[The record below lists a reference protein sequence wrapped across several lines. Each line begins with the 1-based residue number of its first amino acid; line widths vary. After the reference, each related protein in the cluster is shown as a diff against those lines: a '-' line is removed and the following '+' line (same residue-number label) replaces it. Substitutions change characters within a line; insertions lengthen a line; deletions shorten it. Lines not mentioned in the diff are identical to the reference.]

1 MAKYDVIKTYGV
13 EITAVTD
20 KATEQ
25 INILEKELDE
35 LSKKKGL
42 SAGLQSQI
50 DKIGESLNGL
60 KGEIVS
66 STKSINENLGK
77 IDTDRMSKEFKDM
90 QASIETSINGVQD
103 KMKELQSSL
112 DFLNDPNAGKGFAAG
127 IGKMFDE
134 LSSTITGVV
143 SQFADVSTLVQ
154 NIMDGSFDA
163 SSFQK
168 LGNGIKDSSNKVS
181 TELDKLVDNF
191 KESIKQFNK
200 IKKDGSLQLA
210 IDMDV
215 SMEDDD
221 IKHVREIVEN
231 VFDNMNKIAK
241 AEGGNAIDINSI
253 LFKSGLDK
261 SFLKEKRKEIKATVD
276 ELVGEVE
283 QAERK
288 QSKDPTEV
296 RFRYV
301 IEDPDNTAI
310 NTIVEKIQREVITN
324 VEKKLE
330 NSPIRIPIGY
340 TYDKSMFKDDALAAD
355 KALGKDTEKVLFD
368 SINLKIKAD
377 SSDLVNNINKEVENI
392 NAKLKTDG
400 KKIEVEVVGKI
411 DESTV
416 EQSAKELSE
425 EIEHQ
430 QFVNQNEFNLKGGNL
445 TIDPSS
451 GIATETT
458 LSDIKTILSEWNSTG
473 IPGTQSEE
481 FKKSVEQEQKAVDN
495 VYNVEQL
502 LRTRKRG
509 EVLQNKKDIIATT
522 EYLVKSLER
531 DQLIEQEIKKLKSNK
546 KLKSGDK
553 SVLAESAYYNE
564 YTEVDGIKYAKFGH
578 GETLEKWQE
587 KLSSLFDEGGLFPS
601 EKEIKG
607 VKKKFKGYF
616 QDEINRID
624 KSMKSTRES
633 LASNGVEYAKD
644 KKGKYTNEILYSK
657 GTISSTDDN
666 VYEKVQ
672 ATTNIIKNDA
682 IESLKHFHE
691 VKEELIEQRQIMQE
705 IVVLSNKVED
715 GSATDEDKSRLDY
728 LKQDLQERT
737 KIISDQKRYN
747 ELKEEEIGLVNKNI
761 EKGLNATEN
770 KRLLE
775 IRTEMDSLFK
785 NASDDMVEYSKEQT
799 RVIKN
804 DLSSID
810 ISIKEIIKK
819 ESALRRVTK
828 DAINDILDDN
838 FERIRSDSHYEYN
851 KKEIEKLSKENS
863 RLSKMIST
871 KTDSYTGKTSYDY
884 SAMTQAE
891 KDKYWSNEKRLKF
904 LRTQNHI
911 YEEQRSIQEDTL
923 EIAKK
928 EEKVRYNIA
937 KNLNVPKKDK
947 KAYNTLFNDK
957 SAKDIINDRDYI
969 KSLSDDALKDAQSAV
984 AQVQNAINNSTE
996 KSEEEIVQA
1005 AKKMIKADIKAL
1017 QELLKIRQESYDR
1030 HVKEKDFKA
1039 AKHDQKEMEKIRGSI
1054 SSLQDPKSEVNAA
1067 LLKEQAVYREKIYEY
1082 NHANYQLE
1090 EKVQALDEESKKKL
1104 KDILKINEAIAENE
1118 HEIAK
1123 INSTQNVNDSA
1134 EEVAKIEKERK
1145 VYEDK
1150 LKHLR
1155 DMAKSKGY
1163 DVGYDGYIQ
1172 NDIVSREEQEHILK
1186 LYEEK
1191 EKSADRIF
1199 KIQARIHGMS
1209 EKAYRMNIGD
1219 SFSPLD
1225 SSEKNNV
1232 YESRL
1237 AKYTSDLS
1245 NQGTSEKNTVN
1256 KMAGYIQE
1264 ELERREKIKEQ
1275 TVQIRQQEELVTKEK
1290 EKQASLSERAQKGN
1304 ISRQYNSQ
1312 IKEQESIISNELN
1325 ELEELNK
1332 KTLDIE
1338 NNIEQTK
1345 KKIEYITLKDSQE
1358 DIKTRRK
1365 ARLDEIKLLKE
1376 RLKYEE
1382 EHLYDI
1388 REKKDNE
1395 SDEEYN
1401 KVKQSKIELRQKA
1414 NLEIQEKINSLQK
1427 EHNKELKIERKELA
1441 EINNRRTSIKNEFP
1455 DVNDNENYSVLLA
1468 TYEVEKKTNE
1478 ELINQHKHR
1487 LNIAETTKKTL
1498 ENQKQSALNSIEE
1511 RKDTE
1516 QLIADREKY
1525 NNLLKEEALS
1535 KKKTAFYSGMSEEQ
1549 YIASYKVDYELQNIN
1564 SMQKELDKIEDKNS
1578 DAYKEIA
1585 ENIELAKNR
1594 LSEFRKEAYD
1604 LGLKFSTKTG
1614 RMYNKKDAGMKGV
1627 SYTGTDGIDT
1637 FSPTSV
1643 EQQKKI
1649 SNALVGITDE
1659 AKEAQN
1665 EIKALNK
1672 VWRTA
1677 NYTDS
1682 QADLVL
1688 EISKVNSQLKSKTKK
1703 TKEET
1708 NALEEQL
1715 KVLHEKAKLEN
1726 IEINKN
1732 GYAKTLV
1739 SWKDINANPEQYA
1752 TNKYIKQ
1759 AIDPSAFVKES
1770 SIGSLS
1776 NDNKISSASNSGYAT
1791 ENTLQKIY
1799 ALLSSGKMHVSDTSD
1814 SSSLSNN
1821 NEPTKSR
1828 SEFNSLISRAESDE
1842 EKDQYRIQALQ
1853 SGKYLLNDKKNIV
1866 NLSKKNLENEKVVA
1880 STKEYIEAQKL
1891 AINVE
1896 DLFSGKLK
1904 ESTSALNSK
1913 ATTAVEAIPDE
1924 NFNDNE
1930 QKINQIVQLVN
1941 NLETKVTQAEEK
1953 KQEEIKETTNAYDAQ
1968 SKSIKEL
1975 QTDYARGNRY
1985 KDSSKPETSKKWT
1998 DIFNAS
2004 SEELQNRGY
2013 SLTDGKWSIV
2023 TQQIEAQ
2030 GEESKETAQEI
2041 NQSSN
2046 STIAS
2051 LDKVENKYETLI
2063 ALAESYGIAVGKNVD
2078 ITEKQLK
2085 NGNRVY
2091 DFKSE
2096 NGKGSLTIGTDKDG
2110 NEFVD
2115 MSKMQQL
2122 NDGYTKL
2129 KKTLGEISKLKGA
2142 KIDLLDMS
2150 DPAMFGEYAD
2160 KITEAK
2166 IALLE
2171 LRSIEQNGYNG
2182 ENIDELVQKI
2192 QLVKKVS
2199 DELKGSLQVG
2209 ESEVIGN
2216 IDTSNLNNVRQQLES
2231 LAHSTSKGSVE
2242 ISKMSKNNTELTYTV
2257 RTADNMLQTYTISMN
2272 KYNGTLT
2279 KTLVSEEKYLTGFQ
2293 KMISGFGHK
2302 ISELW
2307 KYTIASFS
2315 IHEVI
2320 QFFKQGIQVV
2330 KDMDAA
2336 MTELRKVSNDT
2347 EEALESFRKESYAIA
2362 KDVAST
2368 GKEIVN
2374 SAADWAR
2381 LGYSIEEAAELARNT
2396 AIYSNVGDMDID
2408 TATEHMISSIKAW
2421 ESEFNSEVEASTA
2434 IVDRY
2439 NEIGNNFAISSA
2451 EIGVAME
2458 RSSAALK
2465 AGGNDLNE
2473 SLGLLVAGNLIQQ
2486 DAETTA
2492 SALKILSLRVRGAKA
2507 DLEEMGESTDGL
2519 ADSTSKMQEEIKA
2532 LTGVDIMLDED
2543 TFKSTAQIIKEI
2555 GAVYNQLTDV
2565 SQAALLEKIAG
2576 KNRASTIEG
2585 LLQNYQ
2591 LIDEVIASAEN
2602 ASGSAI
2608 KENEKYKESI
2618 QGHLDELTNK
2628 WQEVWDSA
2636 IDEGVINFFIDLG
2649 TSVLEL
2655 VDNFG
2660 LLQSII
2666 GTVAIGLGFK
2676 SLKKDG
2682 RLKKSSLIFM

>member
-90 QASIETSINGVQD
+90 QSSIETSINGVQD

-112 DFLNDPNAGKGFAAG
+112 DFLNDPNSGKGFASG

-134 LSSTITGVV
+134 LSSTINGVV
-143 SQFADVSTLVQ
+143 SQFTDVSTLVQ

-168 LGNGIKDSSNKVS
+168 MEKGIKDSSKKIE
-181 TELDKLVDNF
+181 TETDKLEKNLKSSL
-191 KESIKQFNK
+191 KELNKLMNSDQGNK
-200 IKKDGSLQLA
+200 IQMV
-210 IDMDV
+210 IDM
-215 SMEDDD
+215 
-221 IKHVREIVEN
+221 EIDEN
-231 VFDNMNKIAK
+231 EVVDEVKAVINMVLNNINKLSRADK
-241 AEGGNAIDINSI
+241 NKSIDINSI
-253 LFKSGLDK
+253 LFKSSGIDK
-261 SFLKEKRKEIKATVD
+261 SILKNWQKELKYATDVIEED
-276 ELVGEVE
+276 T
-283 QAERK
+283 
-288 QSKDPTEV
+288 SKDSTKKNPTEV

-301 IEDPDNTAI
+301 IEDPTNTAI
-310 NTIVEKIQREVITN
+310 DSIVNKIQNDVIEKVEKR
-324 VEKKLE
+324 LE
-330 NSPIRIPIGY
+330 GSPIRIPIGY

-509 EVLQNKKDIIATT
+509 EVFQNKKDIIATT

-531 DQLIEQEIKKLKSNK
+531 DQLVEQELKKLKSNK

-553 SVLAESAYYNE
+553 SVLTESAYYNE
-564 YTEVDGIKYAKFGH
+564 HTEVDGVKYAKFGH

-601 EKEIKG
+601 EKEING
-607 VKKKFKGYF
+607 AKKKFKGYF

-633 LASNGVEYAKD
+633 LASNGVEYAK
-644 KKGKYTNEILYSK
+644 KEGKYTNEILYNK
-657 GTISSTDDN
+657 GTISSKDDN

-715 GSATDEDKSRLDY
+715 DSATDEDKSRLDY

-737 KIISDQKRYN
+737 KIISNQKRYN
-747 ELKEEEIGLVNKNI
+747 ELKEEETVLVNKNI

-799 RVIKN
+799 KVIKN

-810 ISIKEIIKK
+810 ISIREITKK

-828 DAINDILDDN
+828 DAINDVLDDN

-851 KKEIEKLSKENS
+851 KKEIEKLSEENS

-911 YEEQRSIQEDTL
+911 YEEQRSIQEGTL

-947 KAYNTLFNDK
+947 KAYETLLKDK
-957 SAKDIINDRDYI
+957 SAKGIINDRDYI

-1118 HEIAK
+1118 REIAK

-1511 RKDTE
+1511 RKGTE

-1614 RMYNKKDAGMKGV
+1614 RMYNKKDTRMKGV

-1821 NEPTKSR
+1821 NEPIKSR
-1828 SEFNSLISRAESDE
+1828 SEFNSLISHAESDE
-1842 EKDQYRIQALQ
+1842 EKDQYRVQALQ

-1866 NLSKKNLENEKVVA
+1866 NLSKKNLENEKVIA

-1891 AINVE
+1891 AINAE

-1913 ATTAVEAIPDE
+1913 AATAVEVIPDE

-1930 QKINQIVQLVN
+1930 YKINQIVQLVN
-1941 NLETKVTQAEEK
+1941 NLESKITQAEEK

-1985 KDSSKPETSKKWT
+1985 KDSSKSETSKKWT

-2013 SLTDGKWSIV
+2013 SFTDGKWSII

-2046 STIAS
+2046 SIISS

-2063 ALAESYGIAVGKNVD
+2063 ALAESYGVAVGKNVD

-2150 DPAMFGEYAD
+2150 DPAMFGKYAD
-2160 KITEAK
+2160 EVIEAK
-2166 IALLE
+2166 NALLE
-2171 LRSIEQNGYNG
+2171 LRSVEESGYNG
-2182 ENIDELVQKI
+2182 EDIDELIGKI

-2199 DELKGSLQVG
+2199 DELKGDLQVG
-2209 ESEVIGN
+2209 ESEIIGK

-2381 LGYSIEEAAELARNT
+2381 LGYSIKEASELARNT

-2408 TATEHMISSIKAW
+2408 SATEHMISSIKAW

-2451 EIGVAME
+2451 EIGEAME

-2519 ADSTSKMQEEIKA
+2519 VDSTSKMREEIKS

-2636 IDEGVINFFIDLG
+2636 IDEDAINFFIDLG
-2649 TSVLEL
+2649 TMALEL
-2655 VDNFG
+2655 VDKFG
-2660 LLQSII
+2660 LLQTTI
-2666 GTVAIGLGFK
+2666 GAVSIGLGFK
-2676 SLKKDG
+2676 NLKKDG